1 MINSLYEWQ
10 TVLDIPG
17 DVELILSSIATLD
30 KQSPEEEW
38 MDCLEILDTY
48 DNYLCY
54 SNENIESSLFP
65 NRCWTFQH
73 HCAYHSAPQ
82 SVVEAMK
89 DKSFLFSI
97 KDSNGKL
104 PIHHVDN
111 HMSSNYRELF
121 NSKTSCSKLSLE
133 KLNKVE
139 KILHALLLEVCSS
152 SLKSSNV
159 VLPILSTYFE
169 RLHYDGCNDAISL
182 MSIAQVPY
190 YLSFKPEYTEDLLDI
205 EAITV
210 QFGNNIKYRVTEND
224 YKLIERVFS

>member
-1 MINSLYEWQ
+1 MINSDYEWQ
-10 TVLDIPG
+10 TVLDLPG

-30 KQSPEEEW
+30 KQSSEEEW

-82 SVVEAMK
+82 TVVEAMK
-89 DKSFLFSI
+89 DRSFLLSL

-104 PIHHVDN
+104 PIHHVNN
-111 HMSSNYRELF
+111 HMSSSYRKLF
-121 NSKTSCSKLSLE
+121 TPKISCTKLSLE

-139 KILHALLLEVCSS
+139 RTLHALLLELCST

-159 VLPILSTYFE
+159 ILPILSTYFE
-169 RLHYDGCNDAISL
+169 RLHYDGIPEAVSL
-182 MSIAQVPY
+182 MSIPQAPY
-190 YLSFKPEYTEDLLDI
+190 YLSFKPEYTEDCLDI
-205 EAITV
+205 QAIDV

-224 YKLIERVFS
+224 SKLVERVFS